1 MKVLIVNKF
10 LFPNGG
16 SESYIFSLGEELE
29 AAGCEVQYFGMEHEG
44 RIVGNHAQS
53 YTSEIDFHAPGVKKF
68 LAPFRLLYS
77 WEARRKLR
85 AVLEDFGPDAVH
97 LNNIN
102 FQLTPSVIDE
112 VRAFDKRTGRK
123 TFLFTTAHDSQWM
136 CPGHLLRIPS
146 TGELCRRCVDG
157 AVWNCAKHRCIH
169 DSRARS
175 ILGSMEGAL
184 YRMKKTY
191 GLVDAVICP
200 SAFMKEILSHHP
212 KLRDKCVV
220 LHNFVE
226 LPQPVEREAGDYVLY
241 FGRYSEEKGIR
252 PLLAA
257 VRSLPEVSFVFAGKG
272 ELKEEVD
279 RTAAETGN
287 LREVGFR
294 SGDELRDLIRRA
306 RFVVFPSVCHE
317 NCPLSVMEAQA
328 AGVPVIAS
336 LAGGIPE
343 LIQDGS
349 TGELV
354 PVGDADA
361 LTDRIWALW
370 QDEGRCIRYGENAA
384 KMAGEQYLT
393 PSAYAKKILEIYAG
407 GDGAEMDRRE
417 K

>member
-1 MKVLIVNKF
+1 MKVLIINKF

-16 SESYIFSLGEELE
+16 SESYIFRLGEELT
-29 AAGCEVQYFGMEHEG
+29 AAGCEVQYFGMEHRG
-44 RIVGNHAQS
+44 RIVGNRAES
-53 YTSEIDFHAPGVKKF
+53 YTSEVDFHAPGIKKF

-85 AVLEDFGPDAVH
+85 SVLEDFKPDAVH

-112 VRAFDKRTGRK
+112 IRSFDPSVRIVA
-123 TFLFTTAHDSQWM
+123 TAHDSQWM

-157 AVWNCAKHRCIH
+157 NVWNCAKHRCIH

-175 ILGSMEGAL
+175 LLGSIEGAL

-212 KLRDKCVV
+212 RLTDKCVV

-226 LPQPVEREAGDYVLY
+226 LPPPAERKPGAYVLY

-257 VRSLPEVSFVFAGKG
+257 VSSLPEVSFVFAGKG
-272 ELKEEVD
+272 ELKGEVD

-287 LREVGFR
+287 LQEVGFR
-294 SGDELRDLIRRA
+294 SGDELRELIRKA

-343 LIQDGS
+343 LIQDGG
-349 TGELV
+349 TGELFTA
-354 PVGDADA
+354 GDADA

-370 QDEGRCIRYGENAA
+370 QDDARCVRYGENAA
-384 KMAGEQYLT
+384 RMAGEQYLT
-393 PSAYAKKILEIYAG
+393 PSAYAKEMLKIYAG
-407 GDGAEMDRRE
+407 GDGTDMDRRE
-417 K
+417 R